1 MTQYTSDCSFP
12 TPVPSVLIPVL
23 TKYKYTP
30 IGKNSNTP
38 PSWLENFESEK
49 SVDTAIEN
57 EILAKA
63 NNMRTGK
70 MRKEFSGMKIG
81 LM

>member
-1 MTQYTSDCSFP
+1 MTQYASAYVGP
-12 TPVPSVLIPVL
+12 TPLDKLIPVL
-23 TKYKYTP
+23 TKYKYAP
-30 IGKNSNTP
+30 IGKKSNTP

-63 NNMRTGK
+63 NKMRTGK

>member
-1 MTQYTSDCSFP
+1 MTQYLLDYNSPIS
-12 TPVPSVLIPVL
+12 PVTLIPVL
-23 TKYKYTP
+23 TKYKYAP
-30 IGKNSNTP
+30 IGKKSNTP

-63 NNMRTGK
+63 NNMRIGK